1 MAEEKLI
8 FVERAEG
15 ADTSESQSVLDVE
28 NFENI
33 ENIETRQVGTNS
45 LNMSIETGGLN
56 FKMDTRIDN
65 NAELLKLSGQLELA
79 LEMLSRSQSRLEAA
93 FVRIGQLEA
102 ELAVLRQIGN

>member
-8 FVERAEG
+8 FVERAEC

-33 ENIETRQVGTNS
+33 ESRQVGANS

-65 NAELLKLSGQLELA
+65 NADLLKLSGQLELA

>member
-1 MAEEKLI
+1 MAKEKII
-8 FVERAEG
+8 FVEKADCGESDESEAVLAVESVEKVECRQAG
-15 ADTSESQSVLDVE
+15 A
-28 NFENI
+28 
-33 ENIETRQVGTNS
+33 NS

-56 FKMDTRIDN
+56 FKMDTRIEN

-102 ELAVLRQIGN
+102 ELAVLRQIGS

>member
-8 FVERAEG
+8 FVEKVDCAESG
-15 ADTSESQSVLDVE
+15 ESDAVLAA
-28 NFENI
+28 ENI
-33 ENIETRQVGTNS
+33 ENVECRQVGANS